1 MLKHFLNEYPITPGR
16 IIDEHMCNGPDQFPV
31 LYRKGRGGL
40 IIIVRQDQMPLR
52 IDAKGKH
59 AGA

>member
-31 LYRKGRGGL
+31 LYDRTAAHSL
-40 IIIVRQDQMPLR
+40 YDPACQL
-52 IDAKGKH
+52 
-59 AGA
+59 